1 MVWGRDRDLAEAER
15 KEVIPALRE
24 SDIEPLSSDQ
34 WKQRGDSTTGQQQE
48 VLHKEVE
55 EEREDLSH
63 KTNRENLRI

>member
-34 WKQRGDSTTGQQQE
+34 WKQRGDSATG
-48 VLHKEVE
+48 
-55 EEREDLSH
+55 
-63 KTNRENLRI
+63 